1 MNPVNYFPGV
11 SWFIWERYNTEKTPN
26 RCQLCWMWLR
36 TEGSIFTMIRA
47 VLRPSIN
54 PAWATCHW
62 VTIWT
67 SHKTAQKL
75 CPHHFIYSCNV
86 AYRLICLGG
95 SCNITETQL
104 SVRVHKIL
112 GLESNDI
119 HLILAPTLSEHK
131 LCKLLFI
138 SLPPFLNL

>member
-1 MNPVNYFPGV
+1 
-11 SWFIWERYNTEKTPN
+11 
-26 RCQLCWMWLR
+26 MWLR

-47 VLRPSIN
+47 KGALASTLPE
-54 PAWATCHW
+54 PCHW

-67 SHKTAQKL
+67 SQLNAQKL

-119 HLILAPTLSEHK
+119 HLTLAPTFLSINFASYCSF
-131 LCKLLFI
+131 LCLHFLICKTDMMLKLLHRV
-138 SLPPFLNL
+138 LGEYLK